1 LIQIAASQD
10 SLFALTVLPPK
21 RRAFQLYRLE
31 PARGWVRFGRSL
43 VTPGAAL
50 LSSDGRRPLDLTVA
64 APHRR
69 GGVRTVW
76 SLRAGRWDKPA
87 PSLRLPSVGPLLSG
101 GVVTAEC
108 TFLPV
113 VIGGRPR
120 WPFSVYRFCGRRW
133 QPIPPGV
140 LNRTRGAAQGGIF
153 RVGGDLWA
161 AWQEHTS
168 RRAGGFDAAVYVARF
183 TRGRGGA
190 PQRLWRGR
198 SVGPGSLQVFE
209 AFGRPWTLYLRG
221 GADLRLDAVIRPL
234 GART

>member
-21 RRAFQLYRLE
+21 RRAFQLFRLE
-31 PARGWVRFGRSL
+31 SARGWVRFGRSL

-50 LSSDGRRPLDLTVA
+50 LSSDVRRPLDLTVA

-69 GGVRTVW
+69 GAVRTVW
-76 SLRAGRWDKPA
+76 SLRAGRWQKAA

-101 GVVTAEC
+101 GLVAGEC
-108 TFLPV
+108 TFVPV
-113 VIGGRPR
+113 VIGGQPR

-133 QPIPPGV
+133 QVLPPGV
-140 LNRTRGAAQGGIF
+140 LNRTRGAAQGAVF
-153 RVGGDLWA
+153 QVGAESWA

-183 TRGRGGA
+183 SRGRVD
-190 PQRLWRGR
+190 PPRRLWRGH
-198 SVGPGSLQVFE
+198 SLGPGSLQVFE

-221 GADLRLDAVIRPL
+221 GADFRLDAVIRPL